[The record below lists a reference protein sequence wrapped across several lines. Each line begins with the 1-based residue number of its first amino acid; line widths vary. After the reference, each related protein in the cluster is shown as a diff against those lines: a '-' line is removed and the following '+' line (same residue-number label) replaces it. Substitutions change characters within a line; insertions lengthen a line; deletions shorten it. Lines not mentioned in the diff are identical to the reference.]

1 MTMHPSLNQATGER
15 RLRRVYQEFAAA
27 RCIAR
32 GLFVSLAILAAPAQ
46 SADLPFVTPYGDRGC
61 WVSIFDGKDFTGAA
75 ARLSGPTFLEKFD
88 SSGNVVEPDLR
99 RVGGQ
104 DFMRRIDSIIVGP
117 HARAIAYAGQWFS
130 AAEIT
135 FRPNA
140 RVPDLDVLNFS
151 NRIES
156 LKVQCVR

>member
-1 MTMHPSLNQATGER
+1 MRPLWRKAAGA
-15 RLRRVYQEFAAA
+15 RRVA
-27 RCIAR
+27 RAF
-32 GLFVSLAILAAPAQ
+32 FVSLAVLAAQAH
-46 SADLPFVTPYGDRGC
+46 SAELPFVTPYGNRGC
-61 WVSIFDGKDFTGAA
+61 WVSIFDGKDFMGDA
-75 ARLSGPTFLEKFD
+75 ARLTGPTFLEKFD
-88 SSGNVVEPDLR
+88 SSGKIVEPDLR
-99 RVGGQ
+99 EVGGQ
-104 DFMRRIDSIIVGP
+104 DFVRRIDSIIVGP